1 MPNGILIIDKPAD
14 WTSMDV
20 CAKLRGILKERRI
33 GHGGTLD
40 PMATG
45 VLPVFVG
52 QATRAVEF
60 AENGEKEYVAGLRLG
75 LTTDTQDVTGQV
87 LETRPVSVDRGE
99 LEAILPHFTGPLE
112 QIPPMYSAVKI
123 GGQKLYE
130 LARKGREVERKPRPI
145 TIFSLEVLEQT
156 SPTDYVLRVRCSKG
170 TYVRTLCHDIGQ
182 ALGCGGCMS
191 SLRRTMAAGFT
202 LDQAVTLDQA
212 QEQGEALLL
221 PTDSLF
227 SHYPVFLLK
236 SERAEKRVR
245 NGNPLSVSS
254 LTDGTYRVYSQQGEF
269 LCLSRCTA
277 GTLTSLKNF
286 FGG

>member
-1 MPNGILIIDKPAD
+1 
-14 WTSMDV
+14 
-20 CAKLRGILKERRI
+20 
-33 GHGGTLD
+33 
-40 PMATG
+40 
-45 VLPVFVG
+45 
-52 QATRAVEF
+52 
-60 AENGEKEYVAGLRLG
+60 
-75 LTTDTQDVTGQV
+75 
-87 LETRPVSVDRGE
+87 
-99 LEAILPHFTGPLE
+99 
-112 QIPPMYSAVKI
+112 
-123 GGQKLYE
+123 
-130 LARKGREVERKPRPI
+130 
-145 TIFSLEVLEQT
+145 
-156 SPTDYVLRVRCSKG
+156 
-170 TYVRTLCHDIGQ
+170 
-182 ALGCGGCMS
+182 MS